1 MHLPLMKNYHL
12 RCWGCL
18 FVVMSIGVIAL
29 CLIRKLENW
38 SINLCEVPSS
48 EVVLYPCISTNQPC
62 MECCFH
68 VWTGD
73 LNCYLDM
80 LGKLQ
85 EQVCRVVSPT
95 LATSSEPFAHLRNVV
110 MQFQSFMNWLNLL
123 FFVIFKGDL
132 LFILKICMDFLPFIG
147 AIIMLLSTVFFYS
160 QTMEF
165 FACKIFLLTYGLNIN
180 GYFFHLGFLISFSIY
195 SPSLP
200 SSFLVTIQL

>member
-1 MHLPLMKNYHL
+1 MWSLCLKMYKSRERKYHGVHGQMVWCSSDLNIFARICHESWRCIKTPFFNLYVMLLSMLMILLFPLNVIGRLFFDNILASELKPDIRETELGSLWSFYLNFWRTQLVSFDCLNIFVAIDVKIDAFALDEKLSL

-18 FVVMSIGVIAL
+18 FVVMSIGAIAL

-38 SINLCEVPSS
+38 SINLCEVPCS

-85 EQVCRVVSPT
+85 E
-95 LATSSEPFAHLRNVV
+95 
-110 MQFQSFMNWLNLL
+110 
-123 FFVIFKGDL
+123 
-132 LFILKICMDFLPFIG
+132 
-147 AIIMLLSTVFFYS
+147 
-160 QTMEF
+160 
-165 FACKIFLLTYGLNIN
+165 
-180 GYFFHLGFLISFSIY
+180 
-195 SPSLP
+195 
-200 SSFLVTIQL
+200 